1 MTSPGTKSSYPY
13 KSGSCLFC
21 GLLRSVMFSLH
32 SIYESL

>member
-1 MTSPGTKSSYPY
+1 MTSPGTKSSYPR
-13 KSGSCLFC
+13 GSCLFC